1 MLSAVP
7 YISDPLLLL
16 QQVCTAAR
24 PRCNLGISPHM
35 RIPLVHIP
43 LVQPG
48 GDARCLCS
56 KGRRRCYIDKQK
68 HGVFVRT
75 PSTPMDIG
83 SKPTLA
89 LPVNPKPTLLATPT
103 PVQPGILPMHKP
115 SALVPHDGSIQVAE
129 NSLGLVAAEVVV
141 VVTQKCQSFLQYN
154 SSDCSDSC
162 SVSSDSP
169 PSVMAVAQQLVPSS
183 LSLKEIFTMHV
194 APDFTP
200 RAPKAFHTLKW
211 ATLEELILRLQQHA
225 PAEVARLGPQNLR
238 QLITEWYKGHP
249 VFAGLCFSEWG
260 KRLKDLHPHAHP
272 RSLTY
277 KFSLEF
283 TPGGVGL

>member
-1 MLSAVP
+1 MS
-7 YISDPLLLL
+7 
-16 QQVCTAAR
+16 
-24 PRCNLGISPHM
+24 
-35 RIPLVHIP
+35 
-43 LVQPG
+43 
-48 GDARCLCS
+48 
-56 KGRRRCYIDKQK
+56 
-68 HGVFVRT
+68 
-75 PSTPMDIG
+75 IG
-83 SKPTLA
+83 SKPTLALPANPTLA

-103 PVQPGILPMHKP
+103 PVQPDIFPMHNP
-115 SALVPHDGSIQVAE
+115 PALVPHDGSIQVEE

-141 VVTQKCQSFLQYN
+141 VVAQKCQSFLQYN
-154 SSDCSDSC
+154 SSDSSDSC
-162 SVSSDSP
+162 SVSSGDSSPSSVIVVAQQLVPSLDSP
-169 PSVMAVAQQLVPSS
+169 LSVMAVAQQLVPSS

-200 RAPKAFHTLKW
+200 RVPKAFHMLKW

-249 VFAGLCFSEWG
+249 TFAGLSFREWG

>member
-1 MLSAVP
+1 M
-7 YISDPLLLL
+7 
-16 QQVCTAAR
+16 
-24 PRCNLGISPHM
+24 
-35 RIPLVHIP
+35 
-43 LVQPG
+43 QPG
-48 GDARCLCS
+48 GDARWLCS
-56 KGRRRCYIDKQK
+56 KARRRCYIDK
-68 HGVFVRT
+68 HSVFVREVST
-75 PSTPMDIG
+75 PSLEVVDPSMGIG

-89 LPVNPKPTLLATPT
+89 LPANPKPTLLATPT
-103 PVQPGILPMHKP
+103 PVQRDIFPMHLMHNP
-115 SALVPHDGSIQVAE
+115 PALVPHDGSIQVEE

-154 SSDCSDSC
+154 SSDSSDSC
-162 SVSSDSP
+162 SVSSGDSS
-169 PSVMAVAQQLVPSS
+169 PSSVIVVAQQLVPSS

-200 RAPKAFHTLKW
+200 RVPKAFHMLKW
-211 ATLEELILRLQQHA
+211 ATLEELILRLEQHA
-225 PAEVARLGPQNLR
+225 PAEVARLGPHNLR
-238 QLITEWYKGHP
+238 QLITEWYKDHP
-249 VFAGLCFSEWG
+249 AFAGLCFSEWG

>member
-1 MLSAVP
+1 
-7 YISDPLLLL
+7 
-16 QQVCTAAR
+16 
-24 PRCNLGISPHM
+24 M

-103 PVQPGILPMHKP
+103 PAQPDIFPMHEP
-115 SALVPHDGSIQVAE
+115 SAPVPHGGSIHVEE
-129 NSLGLVAAEVVV
+129 NVLGLVAAEVVV
-141 VVTQKCQSFLQYN
+141 VAQKCQSFLQYN

-183 LSLKEIFTMHV
+183 SLKEIFTTHV
-194 APDFTP
+194 MRDFTP

-249 VFAGLCFSEWG
+249 TFAGLSFREWG

-277 KFSLEF
+277 KFSFEF

>member
-1 MLSAVP
+1 MAVA
-7 YISDPLLLL
+7 
-16 QQVCTAAR
+16 QQ
-24 PRCNLGISPHM
+24 
-35 RIPLVHIP
+35 
-43 LVQPG
+43 
-48 GDARCLCS
+48 
-56 KGRRRCYIDKQK
+56 
-68 HGVFVRT
+68 
-75 PSTPMDIG
+75 
-83 SKPTLA
+83 
-89 LPVNPKPTLLATPT
+89 
-103 PVQPGILPMHKP
+103 
-115 SALVPHDGSIQVAE
+115 LVPSYD
-129 NSLGLVAAEVVV
+129 
-141 VVTQKCQSFLQYN
+141 T
-154 SSDCSDSC
+154 SDSC
-162 SVSSDSP
+162 SVSSGDSP
-169 PSVMAVAQQLVPSS
+169 SSVIVVAQQLVPSLDSPLSVMAVAQQLVPSS

-238 QLITEWYKGHP
+238 QLITEWYKDHP

-260 KRLKDLHPHAHP
+260 KRLKDMHPHAHP